1 MKKEELSEL
10 LRKGDLVVTF
20 IKKDGTE
27 RIMNCTQNV
36 ESIPYEF
43 KSKTDEIQSQ
53 TSTNFANGNFV
64 VWDLDKEAWRM
75 FNIDRVTH
83 VAQTKKNRQT
93 VTEELLSQMNA
104 KYYGDDYE
112 LKVGDEITFGFTEKP
127 IPLTGISQEELDA
140 LDGETDTLT
149 LRLLVSKDG
158 VLYELYSNKTGN
170 RANPDTHIY
179 A

>member
-1 MKKEELSEL
+1 MK
-10 LRKGDLVVTF
+10 
-20 IKKDGTE
+20 
-27 RIMNCTQNV
+27 
-36 ESIPYEF
+36 
-43 KSKTDEIQSQ
+43 
-53 TSTNFANGNFV
+53 
-64 VWDLDKEAWRM
+64 
-75 FNIDRVTH
+75 
-83 VAQTKKNRQT
+83 T
-93 VTEELLSQMNA
+93 VTEELLSQTST

-158 VLYELYSNKTGN
+158 ILYELYSNKTGN
-170 RANPDTHIY
+170 RANPNTHIY